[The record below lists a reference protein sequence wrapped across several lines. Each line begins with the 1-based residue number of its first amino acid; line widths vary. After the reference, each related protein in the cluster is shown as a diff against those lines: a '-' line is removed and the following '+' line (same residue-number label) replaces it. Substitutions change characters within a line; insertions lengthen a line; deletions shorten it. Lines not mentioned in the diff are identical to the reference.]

1 MKIKKL
7 ALAIG
12 ITFTTFSAMPSYALL
27 ITSSS
32 TSTTSVSING
42 STVTNTD
49 GPAPNTLSET
59 SHTKT
64 LTPAPHINGYDVHAY
79 SSAYGKDTGESG
91 LKSYGNPF
99 LDRGFLGESVDLK
112 SSAQV
117 LHKATITNDT
127 GVGQNI
133 DFSFLILS
141 GELGLGY
148 SSNYNDTNTLI
159 QSGYSADIR
168 VNGNSLWNSKAS
180 LTVVNDWWNGQGLST
195 SGTTLGGLTNNG
207 VSYEWG
213 NYAGVLNLGYLAAG
227 ASITL
232 EYQLNTYVNE
242 YLADAGYA
250 HTPEARFDDPFAFS
264 TTPIFDMSNFVSS
277 PTGGGTTPP
286 ANVPE
291 PANTL
296 LLGAGL
302 AALAFRRRKER
313 KTSI

>member
-1 MKIKKL
+1 MKINKL

-12 ITFTTFSAMPSYALL
+12 ITFSTIASMPSYALL

-42 STVTNTD
+42 STATNTD
-49 GPAPNTLSET
+49 GPAANTYSET
-59 SHTKT
+59 SHSQT
-64 LTPAPHINGYDVHAY
+64 LTPAPHINGLNIHGS

-99 LDRGFLGESVDLK
+99 MDRGFLGESLDLK

-117 LHKATITNDT
+117 LHTATITNDT
-127 GVGQNI
+127 SVGQNV

-148 SSNYNDTNTLI
+148 SSNYGDVNTLI
-159 QSGYSADIR
+159 QSGYTADIR
-168 VNGNSLWNSKAS
+168 LNGVSLWNSAAS
-180 LTVVNDWWNGQGLST
+180 LTAVNDWWNGQGLST
-195 SGTTLGGLTNNG
+195 SGTTIGALNG
-207 VSYEWG
+207 EGTSYQWG
-213 NYAGVLNLGYLAAG
+213 NYSGALNLGFLAAG
-227 ASITL
+227 ASLTL

-250 HTPEARFDDPFAFS
+250 HTPQARFDDPFAFS
-264 TTPIFDMSNFVSS
+264 TRPIFDVSNFVTSNS
-277 PTGGGTTPP
+277 GTPTD
-286 ANVPE
+286 VPE
-291 PANTL
+291 PAGTL

-302 AALAFRRRKER
+302 AALAFRRRSR
-313 KTSI
+313 KTAV